1 MKTNWLV
8 VAIALTLA
16 SLNAQSAQSG
26 TAFTYQGRLTDGG
39 NPAIGTFDLRF
50 TIYDS
55 PTNGTALAGPITN
68 SPTSVS
74 NGLFTVT
81 LDFGAGIFTGTAH
94 WLEIAVRPGDS
105 TGSFTPLNPLQ
116 PLTAAPYALYAAN
129 AGAAATAVAA
139 STANAV
145 SAANINGTIAD
156 AQLTANIPR
165 LNVPN
170 TALQAAGNVIV
181 TSGFITGAT
190 VTSGGSGYLTPP
202 AVVVNDS
209 TGSNAVITAATSAEG
224 VVTNLSVQNAGSGY
238 SASATLT
245 IALPPSNAY
254 QVFSS
259 TNHFEGVNLL
269 TNVNNVVVGS
279 FTGNGSGLDTLN
291 ASALASGTVADGRL
305 AGNVARTNQVWL
317 LGGNAGT
324 KSGVNFLGTTDNQP
338 LELWVN
344 NERTLRLEPTAKGPN
359 VIGGFNLNYIRP
371 PASGSTISGGGTPDF
386 FGFVFSN
393 TIAADFSTING
404 GAGNTIE
411 AGARFATIS
420 GGYNST
426 IQEGSYDAS
435 IGNGGSNAIRTNC
448 THSRICGGELNTVET
463 GSDHA
468 IIGGGY
474 GNTIQTNAFSS
485 TIGGGGGNTIR
496 AGGDYGTISGGYG
509 NTSSGDFATVG
520 GGQGNTASGFV
531 ATVGGGQGNTSSGQ
545 GAIVPGGFNNNAA
558 GDYSFAA
565 GNQAKANHQ
574 GAFVWADSTSADFAS
589 TAMNQF
595 LIRAAGGV
603 GIGTN
608 SPATQLH
615 VLSANQ
621 TAAIIDGSSIGGTWL
636 GLGNSSTG
644 GQRWSIISS
653 GSGNGEGAGK
663 LIFFTSQGNARK
675 MMLDGAG
682 NLTINGTLAQG
693 SDRNMKTAFEPVD
706 AGAVLE
712 QVTKL
717 PVMKWA
723 YTNDASVRHLGP
735 MAQDFYASFGVGADD
750 QHIADID
757 EGGVALAAIQG
768 LNQKL
773 EQKETE
779 ITELK
784 RTVNE
789 LKELVQAI
797 NHKLNIEVR

>member
-55 PTNGTALAGPITN
+55 PANGTALAGPITN

-170 TALQAAGNVIV
+170 TALQAAGNPIV

-190 VTSGGSGYLTPP
+190 VTRGGSGYLTPP

-224 VVTNLSVQNAGSGY
+224 MVTNLSVQNAGGGY
-238 SASATLT
+238 STSATLT
-245 IALPPSNAY
+245 IAPPPSNAY
-254 QVFSS
+254 QVFAS
-259 TNHFEGVNLL
+259 TNHFNGVNLL

-279 FTGNGSGLDTLN
+279 FTGNGAGLTGVNAVTLEGLGTGSFWQSGGN
-291 ASALASGTVADGRL
+291 SGT
-305 AGNVARTNQVWL
+305 TP
-317 LGGNAGT
+317 
-324 KSGVNFLGTTDNQP
+324 GVNFLGTTDNQP
-338 LELWVN
+338 LELKV
-344 NERTLRLEPTAKGPN
+344 EGQRAFRLESATNAARGYGPN
-359 VIGGFNLNYIRP
+359 IVGGYAGNSIAEGVIG
-371 PASGSTISGGGTPDF
+371 ATIAGGGRFDV
-386 FGFVFSN
+386 FGENLSHRITAHHGTIGGGDRNTVNGEDGTIAGGGGNVVSGTYSVVAGGLFN
-393 TIAADFSTING
+393 TI
-404 GAGNTIE
+404 
-411 AGARFATIS
+411 
-420 GGYNST
+420 
-426 IQEGSYDAS
+426 Q
-435 IGNGGSNAIRTNC
+435 SNAFSAT
-448 THSRICGGELNTVET
+448 
-463 GSDHA
+463 
-468 IIGGGY
+468 IGGGY
-474 GNTIQTNAFSS
+474 Q
-485 TIGGGGGNTIR
+485 
-496 AGGDYGTISGGYG
+496 
-509 NTSSGDFATVG
+509 NTSSGPYATVGGGDRNISSGNIATVGGGSLNTSSGSRATVG
-520 GGQGNTASGFV
+520 GGQSNTASDYA

-545 GAIVPGGFNNNAA
+545 GATVPGGFNNIAA
-558 GDYSFAA
+558 GNYSFAA
-565 GNQAKANHQ
+565 GTQAKANHQ

-621 TAAIIDGSSIGGTWL
+621 TVAIIDGSNTGGTWL
-636 GLGNSSTG
+636 SLGNSSTG

-653 GSGNGEGAGK
+653 GSGNGEGAGR
-663 LIFFTSQGNARK
+663 LIFFTSQGNSRK

-735 MAQDFYASFGVGADD
+735 MAQDFHAAFGVGEDD
-750 QHIADID
+750 KHIANID

-784 RTVNE
+784 QRLE
-789 LKELVQAI
+789 
-797 NHKLNIEVR
+797 KLEQLFNSKLSGGAN